1 MPQIEQRRQVLR
13 LATMEPH
20 REPACPLTLWD
31 YVMKEMRWM
40 AVDFTEVSSFD
51 CRPLEQS
58 FRLPKPSHAGLNRL
72 GQTGFDIADLKI
84 LHSQFCLKWVSC
96 TM

>member
-20 REPACPLTLWD
+20 REPACPLSHWD

-40 AVDFTEVSSFD
+40 AVDFTEVSNFD
-51 CRPLEQS
+51 RIPLEQS
-58 FRLPKPSHAGLNRL
+58 VCLHQASRAGPHQV
-72 GQTGFDIADLKI
+72 GQTGFKLADLDI
-84 LHSQFCLKWVSC
+84 LHSQLCLQWILR
-96 TM
+96 MM